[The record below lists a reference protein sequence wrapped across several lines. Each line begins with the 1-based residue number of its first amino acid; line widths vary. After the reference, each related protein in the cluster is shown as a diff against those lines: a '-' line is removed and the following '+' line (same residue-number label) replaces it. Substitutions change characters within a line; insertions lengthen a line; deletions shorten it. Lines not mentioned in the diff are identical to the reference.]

1 MSFFMESSRLS
12 WFSLWRIRN
21 HALMRTKVQKG
32 LSVLK
37 YLCIF
42 VVPPLFIKFPL
53 WRILI
58 LSFLSDSN
66 LIFCELSE
74 HANCCTIISFD
85 FFPREL
91 DEVQQHDKE
100 VTQQA
105 IETEN
110 ELNAALKESE
120 KNASLLAE
128 YHELYE
134 LQRRRLE
141 NQICK

>member
-1 MSFFMESSRLS
+1 M
-12 WFSLWRIRN
+12 
-21 HALMRTKVQKG
+21 
-32 LSVLK
+32 
-37 YLCIF
+37 
-42 VVPPLFIKFPL
+42 
-53 WRILI
+53 
-58 LSFLSDSN
+58 LSFLVGSHFISSESPDILSYQLAFCKILP
-66 LIFCELSE
+66 LIVS
-74 HANCCTIISFD
+74 
-85 FFPREL
+85 REL

-105 IETEN
+105 IETQN